1 MSLALAGHA
10 APPTATAAPG
20 LRTLTTA
27 IQAHS
32 LPADEAVR
40 AYPVHLRGV
49 VTYFDPFVDP
59 RQVAMFVHDATGSIF
74 IAVPHGSLSGSL
86 AHIPPGTLVDVR
98 AVSAMGDFAP
108 ILTQA
113 RIQVIGRSH
122 LPATAPQVSLTRLL
136 SGDED
141 GQWVEV
147 EGIIHSIFPTQHDVV
162 LQIAVRDGMISG
174 KVPREPGRD
183 YAPLVD
189 ARVKIDANAA
199 PLFNGNGQ
207 MIGARLLIPN
217 LSAVH
222 VIEGGPADALSR
234 PVRTI
239 GSLSR
244 FTPMVDLPRRI
255 HVQGRVTLA
264 WPGSLLCIR
273 DATHGLCAHTAQTTP
288 VALGELVD
296 VAGFAQSGGSSPS
309 LTDAVYRPA
318 ALVSA
323 SRPVSPE
330 PLAVEPVTA
339 DQALHGAHDSEL
351 VQLDGLLIGRDLA
364 ASDTTLMLASK
375 GFVYAVLLPSSLTDA
390 ASSAWKNGSH
400 LRVTGICSVELD
412 HTRTEREGGPAIR
425 KAFRVLLRSSNDV
438 VVLQKPSW
446 WTPAHAVKVLAIVL
460 TVTLLVLIWV
470 VVLSRRLKRQTQI
483 IQQREEQYRYLAQ
496 HDALTGLP
504 TRVLLRDRLES
515 ALEQS
520 KRSGRCLA
528 LLMLDLDNFKLI
540 NDSLGH
546 QAGDQALKVS
556 AERLR
561 KAVRATDTVARI
573 SGDEFV
579 VLIGDLNQP
588 QEAEL
593 VAAKIV
599 AALSAPFRHLDRD
612 VPLSAS
618 VGVCVASASGLDA
631 EALLKSCDAA
641 MYHAKAQGR
650 NCFQLYTAD
659 MARFAEENLR
669 LRAGLQRAL
678 PANEL
683 ELHYQPIVD
692 CQTGELTGFEALLRW
707 RSQELGL
714 VMPGD
719 FIPVAEQTGMIIPIG
734 EWVLRE
740 ACRAIGLLEEQAG
753 RQFLLSVNL
762 SPRQI
767 QQQTNLPQVVAQT
780 IGEAGRAPHLVE
792 FEITE
797 SMLMSDSATTHNTLM
812 QLREIGVR
820 LAIDDFGIGFS
831 SLSYITRFSIDR
843 IKIDRS
849 FIRKCTREGGNL
861 AVVRAMVAMAHGLS
875 MTVVAEGVESAA
887 EFRFL
892 REEGCDMVQ
901 GYYLSRPVPADEL
914 PSLLARLQDRFER
927 ESEDSIIRR

>member
-1 MSLALAGHA
+1 LASQA
-10 APPTATAAPG
+10 APPSPGPAG

-27 IQAHS
+27 LQAHS
-32 LPADEAVR
+32 LPASEAVR
-40 AYPVHLRGV
+40 AYPIHLRGV

-59 RQVAMFVHDATGSIF
+59 RQIAMFVHDATGSMF
-74 IAVPHGSLSGSL
+74 VGVPLGSLGSSL
-86 AHIPPGTLVDVR
+86 TKIPAGTLVDVR
-98 AVSAMGDFAP
+98 GVSAMGDFAP
-108 ILTQA
+108 IVAQA
-113 RIQVIGRSH
+113 RIRVIGRSH
-122 LPATAPQVSLTRLL
+122 LPTVAPQVSLTRLL
-136 SGDED
+136 SGAED
-141 GQWVEV
+141 GQWIEI
-147 EGIIHSIFPTQHDVV
+147 EGVIHSVFLTPHDVV
-162 LQIAVRDGMISG
+162 LQVAVRDGMISG

-183 YAPLVD
+183 YARLVD
-189 ARVKIDANAA
+189 ARVRIDANAG

-207 MIGARLLIPN
+207 MIGARLLLPN
-217 LSAVH
+217 LSTVH
-222 VIEGGPADALSR
+222 VLEGGPADALAR

-244 FTPMVDLPRRI
+244 FTPVVDLPRRI
-255 HVQGRVTLA
+255 HVRGRVTLS

-273 DATHGLCAHTAQTTP
+273 DATHGMCAHTTQTNP
-288 VALGELVD
+288 VALGQMVD
-296 VAGFAQSGGSSPS
+296 VAGFAQSGGSAPS
-309 LTDAVYRPA
+309 LTDAIFRNTPPSPARPEDAQVASPA
-318 ALVSA
+318 A
-323 SRPVSPE
+323 
-330 PLAVEPVTA
+330 EPVTA
-339 DQALHGAHDSEL
+339 AEALSGTHDSEL
-351 VQLDGLLIGRDLA
+351 VQLDGQLIGRDLA
-364 ASDTTLMLASK
+364 ASDTTLMLASR
-375 GFVYAVLLPSSLTDA
+375 GFVYAVLLPASLADH
-390 ASSAWKNGSH
+390 ASSAWKNGSR

-412 HTRTEREGGPAIR
+412 RTRTEREGGPAVR

-438 VVLQKPSW
+438 VVLQRPSW

-460 TVTLLVLIWV
+460 TVTLLVLGWV
-470 VVLSRRLKRQTQI
+470 VVLSRRLKRQTQV
-483 IQQREEQYRYLAQ
+483 IQQSEEEYRYLAQ

-504 TRVLLRDRLES
+504 TRVLLRDRLDS

-520 KRSGRCLA
+520 RRSGLGLA

-546 QAGDQALKVS
+546 HAGDQALKVS
-556 AERLR
+556 AQRLR
-561 KAVRATDTVARI
+561 DSVRGVDTVARI

-579 VLIGDLNQP
+579 VLIGELNQP

-599 AALSAPFRHLDRD
+599 AALSAPFRHGDRD

-618 VGVCVASASGLDA
+618 VGVCVAAPSGLDA
-631 EALLKSCDAA
+631 DALLKSCDAA

-669 LRAGLQRAL
+669 LRAGLHRAM

-683 ELHYQPIVD
+683 EVHYQPIVH

-707 RSQELGL
+707 RSKEMGL
-714 VMPGD
+714 IMPGD
-719 FIPVAEQTGMIIPIG
+719 FIPVAEQTGMIVPIG

-740 ACRAIGLLEEQAG
+740 ACRQIDLLEQQVG
-753 RQFLLSVNL
+753 RRFLLSVNL

-767 QQQTNLPQVVAQT
+767 QQQPDLPQVIERALN
-780 IGEAGRAPHLVE
+780 EANRAPHLVE

-812 QLREIGVR
+812 QLREMGVR

-892 REEGCDMVQ
+892 RDEGCDAVQ

-914 PSLLARLQDRFER
+914 PSLLAQLQDRFET
-927 ESEDSIIRR
+927 EAEDSIIRR